1 MSNQNNYSPKQ
12 IEDAF
17 FLLELTPT
25 LDKSK
30 INLAWKNKASL
41 YHPDKAFSTLKKEE
55 YHGRFIK
62 LLEAR
67 DICLSLVKISSSPV
81 HNLYEENFNVNTS
94 NTANEVKL
102 ENEWENFVK
111 NEKKYFSSKELIKLA
126 IISFFE
132 ISFHSILVS
141 ILSSLIIIIC
151 MLLALGIFSMTPEL
165 PVFVWIF
172 SPVSLIFLVFY
183 TSWYLNYLDTFIL
196 RKLIHIGY
204 PFKHY
209 IILWI
214 IENIIFVS
222 LLIFSSKESI
232 FIFVIGNLGFAIQ
245 FQRIKTKIHDIED
258 VLKNYSNKTDLI

>member
-41 YHPDKAFSTLKKEE
+41 YHPDKAFSILKKEE
-55 YHGRFIK
+55 YHSRFIK

-81 HNLYEENFNVNTS
+81 QNIYEENLNVNTS
-94 NTANEVKL
+94 NIDNEVKL

-126 IISFFE
+126 IFSFFE

-151 MLLALGIFSMTPEL
+151 MLLALGIFSMSPEL

-209 IILWI
+209 ITLWI

>member
-1 MSNQNNYSPKQ
+1 MPNQNNYSPKQ

-30 INLAWKNKASL
+30 INSAWKNRATH
-41 YHPDKAFSTLKKEE
+41 YHPDKAYSTLKKEE
-55 YHGRFIK
+55 YHSKFIK

-67 DICLSLVKISSSPV
+67 DICLSLVKISSSPIQ
-81 HNLYEENFNVNTS
+81 NLYEENFTVNTS
-94 NTANEVKL
+94 NTDNEVKL

-126 IISFFE
+126 IFSFFE

-151 MLLALGIFSMTPEL
+151 ILLTLGIFSMTPEL

-196 RKLIHIGY
+196 KKLIHIGY

>member
-1 MSNQNNYSPKQ
+1 MLNQDNYSPKQ

-17 FLLELTPT
+17 FLLELSPT

-30 INLAWKNKASL
+30 INLAWKKKASL
-41 YHPDKAFSTLKKEE
+41 YHPDRANSTFKKEE
-55 YHGRFIK
+55 YHYKFIK

-67 DICLSLVKISSSPV
+67 DICLSLVKISSSPIQ
-81 HNLYEENFNVNTS
+81 NLNEENFNFNSTQS
-94 NTANEVKL
+94 DNEVKL

-111 NEKKYFSSKELIKLA
+111 NEKKYFSSKELIKIA

-132 ISFHSILVS
+132 ISLHSILVS
-141 ILSSLIIIIC
+141 TLSSLIIFIC

-165 PVFVWIF
+165 PLFVWIL
-172 SPVSLIFLVFY
+172 SPVSLFFLVFY

-196 RKLIHIGY
+196 KKLIHIGY

-222 LLIFSSKESI
+222 LLIFTSKESI
-232 FIFVIGNLGFAIQ
+232 FIFVLGNLGFAIQ

-258 VLKNYSNKTDLI
+258 VLKNYSNGTDLI